1 MQGAVPADAPSYPSY
16 VAIAATGI
24 HTIASAHQDIY
35 ETLDEVGRL
44 MWFVDRM
51 NINNMSPI
59 LGVAEA
65 KDLGFREWF
74 EHATVSHL
82 IPPPSPPHMFSKCV

>member
-1 MQGAVPADAPSYPSY
+1 M
-16 VAIAATGI
+16 
-24 HTIASAHQDIY
+24 ASAHQDIY
-35 ETLDEVGRL
+35 QTLDEVGRL

-65 KDLGFREWF
+65 KDLGFRECV
-74 EHATVSHL
+74 EHATVSHFT
-82 IPPPSPPHMFSKCV
+82 PPGPLYSHPPLFSNAHGSDKSMGK